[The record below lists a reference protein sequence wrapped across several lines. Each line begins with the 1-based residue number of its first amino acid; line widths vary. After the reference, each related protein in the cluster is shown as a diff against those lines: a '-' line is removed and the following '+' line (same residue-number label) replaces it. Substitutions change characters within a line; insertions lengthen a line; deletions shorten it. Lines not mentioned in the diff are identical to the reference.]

1 MNDIIKSNREAFLIE
16 AYKLTSNGKSSY
28 NDFQKELKTAQPK
41 FGIVA
46 LAKQPRSEDG
56 MIAMGQFT
64 GDTDLKPI
72 INECMGLLDM
82 DKPDVVQCIQ
92 TPRARKLEAVTSKYH
107 IKIYRDLVAQTDALV
122 VKHRF

>member
-16 AYKLTSNGKSSY
+16 AYKLTSNGKSSLD
-28 NDFQKELKTAQPK
+28 DFQKELSTVQPK
-41 FGIVA
+41 FGIAV
-46 LAKQPRSEDG
+46 LAKHRSEDG

-64 GDTDLKPI
+64 SDTDLKPI
-72 INECMGLLDM
+72 INECMSLLDV

-92 TPRARKLEAVTSKYH
+92 TSRARKLEAVTSKYH

-122 VKHRF
+122 IKHRF